1 MRLNSRTLVHFTTM
15 GRLAIKSATLAT
27 IMVASFSVCPLF
39 ALDQVNVHIS
49 AGISPNTLLYRL
61 AKEKGFYREEGLDV
75 LLIQAGMLPG
85 IQGLV
90 GGSFQFSQILGQGA
104 GAVLRGLP
112 LKIIMVFDT
121 RPLNWLYGAKT
132 VKTIQELKGGKQIAV
147 SSFGAALDQMTRELL
162 PKHGIDPQRDV
173 VLRAIEPT
181 PSRITALFSG
191 AVDAAVL
198 NQSDRLIAKKN
209 GYNELLFYGDDL
221 EFITAG
227 VVVAEKTLA
236 QRPELVQRFLR
247 GTLKGFTWLKNNEKE
262 AVPNFA
268 AAMKL
273 SHSEAADVY
282 KTAVKIM
289 SADGTISRALQEKMI
304 AFQRRSLKI
313 EREVSPEQVYDFTT
327 LRALNEERSGKT
339 NN

>member
-1 MRLNSRTLVHFTTM
+1 MNWK
-15 GRLAIKSATLAT
+15 LAIF
-27 IMVASFSVCPLF
+27 MVAFFSARPLI
-39 ALDQVNVHIS
+39 ALDQVNVHVS
-49 AGISPNTLLYRL
+49 AGISPNALLYRF
-61 AKEKGFYREEGLDV
+61 ATEKGFYREEGLDV

-112 LKIIMVFDT
+112 LKIVMVFDM
-121 RPLNWLYGAKT
+121 RPLNWLYAG
-132 VKTIQELKGGKQIAV
+132 KTIKTLQELKGGKQIAV

-181 PSRITALFSG
+181 PSRLAALFSG
-191 AVDAAVL
+191 AVDATVL

-209 GYNELLFYGDDL
+209 GFNELLFYGDDL

-247 GTLKGFTWLKNNEKE
+247 GTLKGFLWLKTNEKE
-262 AVPNFA
+262 VVPKFA
-268 AAMKL
+268 TAMPCIRMDRISSGRASKRVAL
-273 SHSEAADVY
+273 KHHRSNMMSW
-282 KTAVKIM
+282 KINT
-289 SADGTISRALQEKMI
+289 GLFVTSRTRKASI
-304 AFQRRSLKI
+304 FCASRC
-313 EREVSPEQVYDFTT
+313 
-327 LRALNEERSGKT
+327 LRAMSRNS
-339 NN
+339 

>member
-1 MRLNSRTLVHFTTM
+1 MAFSPALLLHPRTTRRFATKWTKLTIFIVTFF
-15 GRLAIKSATLAT
+15 SAQ
-27 IMVASFSVCPLF
+27 PLF
-39 ALDQVNVHIS
+39 ALDQVNVHVS
-49 AGISPNTLLYRL
+49 AGISPNALLYRF
-61 AKEKGFYREEGLDV
+61 ATEKGFYREEGLDV

-112 LKIIMVFDT
+112 LKIVMVFDT
-121 RPLNWLYGAKT
+121 RPLNWLYAGKNIKT
-132 VKTIQELKGGKQIAV
+132 LQELKGGKQIAV

-181 PSRITALFSG
+181 PSRLAALFSG
-191 AVDAAVL
+191 AVDATVL

-209 GYNELLFYGDDL
+209 GFNELLFYGDDL

-227 VVVAEKTLA
+227 VVVADKTLA

-247 GTLKGFTWLKNNEKE
+247 GTLKGFLWLKTNEKE
-262 AVPNFA
+262 VVPKFA
-268 AAMKL
+268 AAMKI
-273 SHSEAADVY
+273 SDGEAADVY
-282 KTAVKIM
+282 KSALKIM
-289 SADGTISRALQEKMI
+289 SADGTIPRALQEKMI

-313 EREVSPEQVYDFTT
+313 EREVSPEQVYDFTII
-327 LRALNEERSGKT
+327 RALNDELRKGK
-339 NN
+339 